1 MYEKLVELM
10 KVQSIEFKDLAERLG
25 ISTKT
30 LNRKCH
36 GLTEWTYKEI
46 TLLTEI
52 LKIEDPGSFFF

>member
-1 MYEKLVELM
+1 MYEKIVELM

-36 GLTEWTYKEI
+36 GLTDWTYKEI
-46 TLLTEI
+46 MVLVDVLQ
-52 LKIEDPGSFFF
+52 IENPDSFFF